1 MRDWQ
6 MTLEYYPTTSR
17 SKSHF
22 YWQVTRPGESE
33 ATGPMIIGAGR
44 ATTLSEAM
52 DDAGS
57 AVDVDLNNDWV

>member
-1 MRDWQ
+1 MQDWQ
-6 MTLEYYPTTSR
+6 ITLEYYPRTTR

-33 ATGPMIIGAGR
+33 AFGPMIIGAGR
-44 ATTLSEAM
+44 AETLSEAM

>member
-6 MTLEYYPTTSR
+6 MTLEYYPATSR

-22 YWQVTRPGESE
+22 YWQVMREGEGNITE
-33 ATGPMIIGAGR
+33 LLGAGR
-44 ATTLSEAM
+44 AATLSEAM

-57 AVDVDLNNDWV
+57 TVDVDLNNDWV

>member
-1 MRDWQ
+1 MQDWQ
-6 MTLEYYPTTSR
+6 ITLEYYPRTTR

-33 ATGPMIIGAGR
+33 AFGPMIIGAGR
-44 ATTLSEAM
+44 AETLSEAM
-52 DDAGS
+52 DEAGS